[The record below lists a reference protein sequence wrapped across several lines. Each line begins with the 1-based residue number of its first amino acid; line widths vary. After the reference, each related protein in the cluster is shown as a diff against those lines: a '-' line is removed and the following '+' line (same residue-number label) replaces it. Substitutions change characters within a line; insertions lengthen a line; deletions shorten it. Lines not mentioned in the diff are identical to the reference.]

1 MPHDGKAASNV
12 IYFVRLRMRELN
24 EKTGNIRY
32 GKAEKKRELRGE
44 EEQRQSNT
52 KESNGERTVDRTE
65 VSGSMHAESERCG
78 KRFSKDMPREN
89 ESKIEQIEGFDI
101 AEE

>member
-1 MPHDGKAASNV
+1 MRNRNVPHDGKAASNV

-44 EEQRQSNT
+44 EEQRQSRDRAIRRKAVK
-52 KESNGERTVDRTE
+52 KERSIAPKFPGVCTRKANAAA
-65 VSGSMHAESERCG
+65 SGSQRICRG
-78 KRFSKDMPREN
+78 KMRVK
-89 ESKIEQIEGFDI
+89 
-101 AEE
+101 